1 MPLADSTDT
10 KLLYK
15 TKDDEDNNFDPQE
28 DYTALYDAYLES
40 IKDAR
45 RLQGTQQVAS
55 QSRLSGVQVR
65 AGSQMQARTDNT
77 PKNALAQDET
87 DS

>member
-1 MPLADSTDT
+1 MKPINSTHKRTTLPCT
-10 KLLYK
+10 KP
-15 TKDDEDNNFDPQE
+15 T
-28 DYTALYDAYLES
+28 YLETL
-40 IKDAR
+40 KDSR
-45 RLQGTQQVAS
+45 RLQDTQQVAS

-65 AGSQMQARTDNT
+65 AGTQMQARTDNT